1 MQLSV
6 GDKVRLLREATRG
19 PEDVFALRSDAGGM
33 GAPWSPVYSQLTDE
47 NVLMHLSGLIEIG
60 SYPLIPVDDDL
71 PKIRWI
77 AADFDGKRAG
87 TDWHHDVKRA
97 VRFLLD
103 IDANLLV
110 NLSRSA
116 NGAHVRVLFKEP
128 VPAWMARRWMQAWLE
143 EAEVVEDD
151 LRDVPTSFDRLIP
164 PQDTLLSGF
173 TRTGNRRPGNLI
185 GSPLN
190 GRLAKLGGGT
200 LPIDPKLAAMGEFDP
215 DGKHWEHLVAA
226 LEGQAWGTAELA
238 VQLAESPGKPDMD
251 APRPAP
257 PPRMYGDGALLPV
270 VLDARGALDFTLNH
284 CEFMRHVRQPG
295 AFTYSLWMA
304 LATQLHRFGEEGRS
318 AFHSIS
324 AVDARYSATATDRK
338 WEQTADM
345 HPIKCST
352 LVGHG
357 YRCPHLGTSRCA
369 GAAAPAY
376 FHEHTFY
383 EPL

>member
-19 PEDVFALRSDAGGM
+19 PEDVFALRSDAGGV
-33 GAPWSPVYSQLTDE
+33 GAPWSPVYSPLSDE

-71 PKIRWI
+71 PKIWWI
-77 AADFDGKRAG
+77 AADFDGKRQG
-87 TDWHHDVKRA
+87 TNWHHDVKRA

-103 IDANLLV
+103 VGANLLV

-116 NGAHVRVLFKEP
+116 KGAHVRVLFKEP

-151 LRDVPTSFDRLIP
+151 LRDMPTSFDRLIP

-190 GRLAKLGGGT
+190 GRLAKQNGGT
-200 LPIDPKLAAMGEFDP
+200 LPIDPKLAAMGDFDP
-215 DGKHWEHLVAA
+215 DGRHWEHLARA
-226 LEGQAWGTAELA
+226 LEGRAWGEVELA
-238 VQLAESPGKPDMD
+238 EQLAESPGQPDLH

-257 PPRMYGDGALLPV
+257 PPRMYGDGAPLPIV
-270 VLDARGALDFTLNH
+270 DARGMLDFTLNH
-284 CEFMRHVRQPG
+284 CAFMRYVRQPG
-295 AFTYSLWMA
+295 AFTYQLWMA
-304 LATQLHRFGEEGRS
+304 LATQLHRFGDEGNA
-318 AFHSIS
+318 AFHAIS
-324 AVDARYSATATDRK
+324 AVDPRYRATSTDRK

-357 YRCPHLGTSRCA
+357 YRCPNLGTNRCA

-376 FHEHTFY
+376 FHEHAFY
-383 EPL
+383 KPI

>member
-33 GAPWSPVYSQLTDE
+33 GAPWSPVYSPLSDE

-60 SYPLIPVDDDL
+60 SYPLIPVDNDL
-71 PKIRWI
+71 PKIWWI
-77 AADFDGKRAG
+77 AADFDGKRQG
-87 TDWHHDVKRA
+87 TNWHHDVKRA

-103 IDANLLV
+103 VGANLLV

-116 NGAHVRVLFKEP
+116 KGAHVRVLFKEP

-151 LRDVPTSFDRLIP
+151 LRDIPTSFDRLIP

-190 GRLAKLGGGT
+190 GRLAKQNGGT
-200 LPIDPKLAAMGEFDP
+200 LPIDPKLAAMGDFDP
-215 DGKHWEHLVAA
+215 DGKHWEHLARS
-226 LEGQAWGTAELA
+226 LEGRAWGEVELA
-238 VQLAESPGKPDMD
+238 EQLAESPGKPDLH

-257 PPRMYGDGALLPV
+257 PPRMYGDGAPLPIV
-270 VLDARGALDFTLNH
+270 DARGMLDFTLNH
-284 CEFMRHVRQPG
+284 CAFMRHVRQPG
-295 AFTYSLWMA
+295 AFTYQLWMA
-304 LATQLHRFGEEGRS
+304 LATQLHRFGDEGNA
-318 AFHSIS
+318 AFHAIS
-324 AVDARYSATATDRK
+324 AVDPRYRATSTDRK

-357 YRCPHLGTSRCA
+357 YRCPNLGTNRCA

-376 FHEHTFY
+376 FHEHAFY
-383 EPL
+383 EPI

>member
-1 MQLSV
+1 MQLTV
-6 GDKVRLLREATRG
+6 TDKIRLLREATRG
-19 PEDVFALRSDAGGM
+19 PEDVFALRSDSGGM
-33 GAPWSPVYSQLTDE
+33 GAPWSPVYSPLTDE

-71 PKIRWI
+71 PKIWWI
-77 AADFDGKRAG
+77 AADFDGKRPG
-87 TDWHHDVKRA
+87 TNWHHDVKRA

-103 IDANLLV
+103 IGANLLV

-116 NGAHVRVLFKEP
+116 KGAHVRVLFNEP

-151 LRDVPTSFDRLIP
+151 LRDFPTSFDRLIP

-190 GRLAKLGGGT
+190 GRLAKANGGT

-215 DGKHWEHLVAA
+215 DGKHWEHLANA
-226 LEGQAWGTAELA
+226 LEGRAWGAAELA
-238 VQLAESPGKPDMD
+238 EQLAESPGKPDLS

-257 PPRMYGDGALLPV
+257 PPRMYGEGAPLPTV
-270 VLDARGALDFTLNH
+270 DARGTLDFTLNH
-284 CEFMRHVRQPG
+284 CAFMRHVRQPG
-295 AFTYSLWMA
+295 AFTYPLWVA
-304 LATQLHRFGEEGRS
+304 LATQLHRFGDEGFAVFHEVS
-318 AFHSIS
+318 AI
-324 AVDARYSATATDRK
+324 DPRYKPAAADKK
-338 WEQTADM
+338 WEQTSDM

-357 YRCPHLGTSRCA
+357 YRCPHLGTNRCG
-369 GAAAPAY
+369 GAATPAY
-376 FHEHTFY
+376 FHEHAFY